1 MSYLRAVQDSPPGST
16 LINAARY
23 ANCMRPHAS
32 TLSPK
37 TCMPCQIMVYLAGSL
52 KIPGS
57 PALAKAYLQA
67 KLQCSHCSLGS
78 SATGLSASS
87 PPLT

>member
-32 TLSPK
+32 TLSPR
-37 TCMPCQIMVYLAGSL
+37 TCMPCQNMVNLAGSL
-52 KIPGS
+52 RYR
-57 PALAKAYLQA
+57 AAR
-67 KLQCSHCSLGS
+67 H
-78 SATGLSASS
+78 
-87 PPLT
+87 